1 MEGRTRSKDVLSKV
15 SQLEGMVI
23 DEHPVPKEALKVLV
37 GDCKIPSRKMK
48 IYAIKLKD
56 AN

>member
-1 MEGRTRSKDVLSKV
+1 V
-15 SQLEGMVI
+15 SQLEAMVI

-37 GDCKIPSRKMK
+37 GDCKIPSQKMK